1 MSNRTLG
8 EFIKNLRISLN
19 ISTSEL
25 ARNLTIS
32 EDEYIKCENGEM
44 SIYVDDLVVIADMLG
59 TNKSELICKYI
70 D

>member
-32 EDEYIKCENGEM
+32 EDEYIKYENGEM